1 MLPRKIMLAV
11 CAALCGL
18 ALQTG
23 VRAQTDEHNF
33 EVGGQFSVLNATN
46 GQASV
51 TTIVPCLV
59 PPCPTVTTTVD
70 GRATEPGFGARI
82 GYNLTRDV
90 TLEAE
95 GNFFPRE
102 RALDDDEFNGG
113 RKLQGLF
120 GIKAGKRF
128 ESVGIFAKARPGF
141 VNFDQGDLRLRPDIL
156 CVQIVPTPIG
166 CFETRGRTDFAFD
179 VGGVVELYP
188 TARSIIRLDAGDTI
202 LRTGRHTVPVTV
214 PNRGTFVV
222 GVGSDTTHNFQGSV
236 GVGVR
241 F

>member
-1 MLPRKIMLAV
+1 MLPRKIILAV

-18 ALQTG
+18 ALQAG
-23 VRAQTDEHNF
+23 VRAQTDEPKF
-33 EVGGQFSVLNATN
+33 EVGGQFSLLNATN

-51 TTIVPCLV
+51 TNIVPCLV

-102 RALDDDEFNGG
+102 RDLDDNDFNGG
-113 RKLQGLF
+113 RKFQGLF
-120 GIKAGKRF
+120 GIKAGRRF
-128 ESVGIFAKARPGF
+128 ESVGVFAKARPGF
-141 VNFDQGDLRLRPDIL
+141 VHFNEGDFGPSGNV
-156 CVQIVPTPIG
+156 CVAVFPPPAG
-166 CFETRGRTDFAFD
+166 CFEARGRTDFAFD

-188 TARSIIRLDAGDTI
+188 SARSIIRLDAGDTI
-202 LRTGRHTVPVTV
+202 LRTSRHNVPIEV
-214 PNRGTFVV
+214 PTRGVII
-222 GVGSDTTHNFQGSV
+222 GSSPRDTTHNFQGSL
-236 GVGVR
+236 GIGFR